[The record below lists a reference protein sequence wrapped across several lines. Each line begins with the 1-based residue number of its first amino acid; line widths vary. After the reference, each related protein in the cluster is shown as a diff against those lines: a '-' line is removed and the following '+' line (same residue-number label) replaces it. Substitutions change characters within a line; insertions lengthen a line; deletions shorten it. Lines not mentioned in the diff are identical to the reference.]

1 MTGKN
6 GKKFPRWVG
15 ITAIVIAVLLALAL
29 AFSFITKGGTD
40 LSKFKPKEKEE
51 DAVADVGG
59 MMLEDEGLVEN
70 GIMLTARKLAKGEY
84 AAYGDSTGVEDALT
98 ITATAKESQDKIV
111 QDAHF
116 TWTANW
122 AGDGIWSAG
131 KEISDY
137 VTLQG
142 ANTNTITISC
152 NNAFGEVIELKVR
165 CNEAPNAEAK
175 WTLHYLQKY
184 SSANNV
190 LFRYN
195 DTENRRL
202 DATWSGTKNAELKK
216 GNGSASYQVYLDG
229 AFPGIS
235 NTASEHKDLY
245 GKASNTTNTIT
256 LSFDKIYTDPI
267 DENATYK
274 FEVLAGPNMI
284 KAINAT
290 TQKAF
295 PETANIVFFSKSGEC
310 SVNSQRSIEAATF
323 DFATG
328 LENNGIDL
336 SSLDWIAFKRQLK
349 EIGATQDYAT
359 KWDLTIRDTVQ
370 AKYTAI
376 KRTLT
381 ITNEFRI
388 VFGQGTFGNV
398 ATIETTLPSG
408 DDIYF

>member
-1 MTGKN
+1 MASKQ

-40 LSKFKPKEKEE
+40 MSKFKTKNE
-51 DAVADVGG
+51 DPEADLGG
-59 MMLEDEGLVEN
+59 ITLEDDELVEN
-70 GIMLTARKLAKGEY
+70 GVKLTARKLARSEY
-84 AAYGDSTGVEDALT
+84 AAYGVSTGVEDALT
-98 ITATAKESQDKIV
+98 ITATAKEDQDKIV
-111 QDAHF
+111 QEAHF

-122 AGDGIWSAG
+122 AGDGVWSAS
-131 KEISDY
+131 KEISNY
-137 VTLQG
+137 ITLQG

-152 NNAFGEVIELKVR
+152 NSAFGEVIELKVK
-165 CNEAPNAEAK
+165 CSEAPNVEAK

-184 SSANNV
+184 KGATNV
-190 LFRYN
+190 IFRYS
-195 DTENRRL
+195 DADSRRL
-202 DATWSGTKNAELKK
+202 DISWAGARNEELKK
-216 GNGSASYQVYLDG
+216 EIGSASYQVYLDG
-229 AFPGIS
+229 AFPGVS
-235 NTASEHKDLY
+235 NSASEHKNLY
-245 GKASNTTNTIT
+245 GKDSNTTNSIT
-256 LSFDKIYTDPI
+256 LSFDKIYTDAI
-267 DENATYK
+267 GENATYK

-295 PETANIVFFSKSGEC
+295 PETANIVFLTKSADF
-310 SVNSQRSIEAATF
+310 SVNSQRFIEASTF

-336 SSLDWIAFKRQLK
+336 STLDWIAFKRQLK
-349 EIGATQDYAT
+349 EIGAAQDYAA

-370 AKYTAI
+370 AKYVGTD
-376 KRTLT
+376 RTLT

-388 VFGQGTFGNV
+388 VFGQGSFGNI
-398 ATIETTLPSG
+398 ATLETTLPSG